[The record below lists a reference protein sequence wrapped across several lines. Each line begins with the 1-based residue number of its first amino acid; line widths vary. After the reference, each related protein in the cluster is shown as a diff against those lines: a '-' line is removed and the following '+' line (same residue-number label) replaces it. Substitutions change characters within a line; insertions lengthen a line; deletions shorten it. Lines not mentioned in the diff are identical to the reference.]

1 MSQAGQVISELQEAM
16 MGQTEFLLIC
26 MHILMPNNDFTCD
39 GTVPQQKKKGHAE
52 ICSAFICETKH
63 NFKFMVAQIKVQNE
77 FNFQFNRRRATGC
90 KGISKTT
97 PKRHPELST
106 TPDISQ

>member
-26 MHILMPNNDFTCD
+26 MHILMPTENNT
-39 GTVPQQKKKGHAE
+39 TEKKGHAE

-63 NFKFMVAQIKVQNE
+63 NFKFMVAPIKVQNE
-77 FNFQFNRRRATGC
+77 FNFQFNRRRTTGC